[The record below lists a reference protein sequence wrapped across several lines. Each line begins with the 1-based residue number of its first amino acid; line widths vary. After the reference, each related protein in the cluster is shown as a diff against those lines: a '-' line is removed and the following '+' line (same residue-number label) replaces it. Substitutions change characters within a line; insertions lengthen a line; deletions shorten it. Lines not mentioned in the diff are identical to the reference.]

1 MRSEDRKTNPVFGLE
16 ADYWTTAVCITALA
30 VGLIITFF
38 VYRPDRVLP
47 FDFVDFSEFL
57 PLLRRDSSL
66 ERLNALFDY
75 YLGQQGRANVVA
87 YVGLALKWELFQDY
101 SPAWQWIRFGVMW
114 CVIVLTYRLLRRIGG
129 TPLSSIAGATL
140 FTFSPPAVDGW
151 TRLTMAEPT
160 GTVLLLAASMLAL
173 TVPKE
178 PGREIRIGLGFAAI
192 CAVMVLLKEMM
203 AAVMVFP
210 IALVVALPTRLLGFP
225 RLARARTLFIAAAI
239 AIPLASIPVVVTM
252 LTARSDA
259 YTADFGSKFRPIG
272 DVFAQ
277 WSLGVLPFSPGT
289 SFPPMLVGL
298 ALVSIALVL
307 VGGWTL
313 RLRKSASRTD
323 DDRLIFWLAII
334 FPLFGAATY
343 LPWPSYNRFYA
354 IPFLLGGAI
363 LTSGALSGL
372 EAASRRLATGGYIA
386 WLMFLVF
393 AGADAFNQS
402 NRMAERQR
410 INRDVVARLSIEAGP
425 TDTVFLATEQQPPT
439 FWQGIGPT
447 LQRYGEA
454 LGYPMPRVINAPC
467 ADSKRMALSGQH
479 AVVFYNSLCRT
490 SRPGIAL
497 AARYHVLRLPSLH
510 PVADSIRVDVVLPT
524 SQGRS
529 P

>member
-1 MRSEDRKTNPVFGLE
+1 MRSEDRKANPVFGRE
-16 ADYWTTAVCITALA
+16 ARNGTTAVCITAL
-30 VGLIITFF
+30 VIGLVITFL

-57 PLLRRDSSL
+57 PLLRRDSAL
-66 ERLNALFDY
+66 ERLDALFDY

-114 CVIVLTYRLLRRIGG
+114 CVIILTYRVLRRIGG
-129 TPLSSIAGATL
+129 TPLSSIAGATV

-151 TRLTMAEPT
+151 TRLTMAEPM
-160 GTVLLLAASMLAL
+160 GTVLLLAATLLAL
-173 TVPKE
+173 AVPRE
-178 PGREIRIGLGFAAI
+178 PSREIRVGLGFAVL
-192 CAVMVLLKEMM
+192 CVVMVLLKEMM
-203 AAVMVFP
+203 AAVLLFP
-210 IALVVALPTRLLGFP
+210 IALVLALPARLLGFP
-225 RLARARTLFIAAAI
+225 RLLRARTLVIAAVI

-252 LTARSDA
+252 LAARSDA

-298 ALVSIALVL
+298 ALVSMALVL
-307 VGGWTL
+307 IGGWTL
-313 RLRKSASRTD
+313 RLRKSATRTD
-323 DDRLIFWLAII
+323 DHRLMFWVAVV

-363 LTSGALSGL
+363 LASGALTEL
-372 EAASRRLATGGYIA
+372 EANSKRLAMGGYAA

-393 AGADAFNQS
+393 AGADALNQS

-410 INRDVVARLSIEAGP
+410 INRDVVVRLSAERSV

-454 LGYPMPRVINAPC
+454 LGYPMPRVINARC
-467 ADSKRMALSGQH
+467 EDSRRMASSGQH
-479 AVVFYNSLCRT
+479 AVIFYNSLCPT
-490 SRPGIAL
+490 TPAGVVL
-497 AARYHVLRLPSLH
+497 AARYHVMRLPSLR
-510 PVADSIRVDVVLPT
+510 PIPDSIRVDIVLPS
-524 SQGRS
+524 SQVRL